1 MQEKEKEKRERREN
15 QTINSTILENELL
28 NLPQHM
34 LLGEPN
40 DQFDQHHWH
49 SALSQTMAQ

>member
-1 MQEKEKEKRERREN
+1 LRNRRKICLQYFKVYATTKAKKEAGTKNETKRKA
-15 QTINSTILENELL
+15 QAVLL
-28 NLPQHM
+28 LHM

-49 SALSQTMAQ
+49 

>member
-1 MQEKEKEKRERREN
+1 MQEKEKVKRKRREC
-15 QTINSTILENELL
+15 QTTNSTILENELL